1 MSAEEFMRHFLPQLT
16 DWQISVLLDVGR
28 YRRAR
33 EEAIWRGR
41 RLSAMRS
48 AYRARRR

>member
-1 MSAEEFMRHFLPQLT
+1 MSAEEFMRHFCPDLT
-16 DWQISVLLDVGR
+16 DWQISVLLADAR
-28 YRRAR
+28 YRRSR
-33 EEAIWRGR
+33 EAAVWRGR